1 MTVALE
7 RKDFLRVVAIAGA
20 GLSIGLEAAVSPA
33 DAAALP
39 MTGATSGAVASAP
52 VFVPIA
58 WVEMGADGLNTVV
71 VNQTELGQGITTAL
85 SMCVAEE
92 LDVPMSSMRFRISP
106 AETKY
111 YNARW
116 HGIQTG
122 GSQSTPT
129 MSPVMRKAGATAR
142 AMLVS
147 AAAKQWNV
155 DAATCSTSN
164 GMVYGPSNQ
173 RAKYVE
179 LLTAAA
185 ALPVPEKVALK
196 TNDKFKILGTRQA
209 RMDVKQKTNG
219 TAVYGLDVKI
229 PNMKIG
235 SIEKPVQIGGT
246 VASFDAS
253 AALKYPGVRK
263 VLQVPSGVL
272 VIADNTWA
280 AFQGRKLLKVT
291 WAPGPNAGLSTDV
304 IYTKMRGL
312 SKTPGV
318 VLKTAGDVKSPM
330 TGKVIEAAYETQYL
344 AHAPMEPMNTTA
356 DVRSDGVTLY
366 TPTQAQT
373 DAQKMAAKITGLPLE
388 SVKVVTT
395 FCGGGFGRRGESD
408 FIADAVY
415 ASKAAG
421 VPVKL
426 VWTREDDI
434 RNDPYRGGS
443 VHSVSAS
450 LTPDGKVSTIKHTMV
465 CSSIVARAIPAAFRN
480 GIDPL
485 AGNGLANIA
494 YKIPNQLVD
503 WHRLDIAIPVGFWRA
518 PYANANTFATESFFD
533 ELAYAAGKDPIAFR
547 LAMLEPGSPPA
558 IVTERVA
565 KMANWGAKLPEGHA
579 HGFAMGQWD
588 DGWIA
593 MIGEISMPNGKIKV
607 HKLHASIDVG
617 QPLNIDGLEQQVPS
631 AMIYALSAALGGKI
645 TFADGGAVQK
655 NFNDFTVLHMADSP
669 QFLVDIVRSTEE
681 SKGAGE
687 IGTPCVAP
695 VLANAIFALNGKR
708 IRTLPLNDS
717 LT

>member
-1 MTVALE
+1 MTIALE

-52 VFVPIA
+52 VFVPVA

-164 GMVYGPSNQ
+164 GMVYGPANQ

-246 VASFDAS
+246 VASFDAT

-312 SKTPGV
+312 SKAPGV

-373 DAQKMAAKITGLPLE
+373 AAQKMAAQITGLPLE

-533 ELAYAAGKDPIAFR
+533 ELAHAAGKDPIAFR

-558 IVTERVA
+558 VVTERVA